1 MHVTI
6 QPCAAQQKWVGKKM
20 VESQRIS
27 QAWKLL
33 SALKLDDSPKINESM
48 VFKIKTKCFP
58 LSVYPIKD
66 LSLQRMVG

>member
-33 SALKLDDSPKINESM
+33 SALKLDDSPKINELM
-48 VFKIKTKCFP
+48 AFKIKTNHLP
-58 LSVYPIKD
+58 LSMYLIED
-66 LSLQRMVG
+66 HSLQRVVG

>member
-1 MHVTI
+1 MNI
-6 QPCAAQQKWVGKKM
+6 QPCASQQKRVGEKM
-20 VESQRIS
+20 IENQRIS
-27 QAWKLL
+27 QAGKLL
-33 SALKLDDSPKINESM
+33 PALKLDDSPKINESM